1 MVLDEVM
8 KKYGIGLTG
17 GICCGKSTVSK
28 ILRNIGFPVIDAD
41 DLARE
46 AVEPNS
52 KGLALVVGAFG
63 GNVLLKTGALNR
75 AMMRDII
82 FTNPKKKDLLE
93 SILHPVIQELLAKR
107 LVDLGLFQHPRYWF
121 YEASLLYETGRDKNF
136 REIWAV
142 LCPPQVQI
150 SRLIKRDKCDEK
162 MARKI
167 LEAQM
172 PAKLKASRANV
183 VIDTNSPMEE
193 MEAKVR
199 LALETLPKKL

>member
-1 MVLDEVM
+1 MVIDELT

-17 GICCGKSTVSK
+17 GICCGKSTVAK

-41 DLARE
+41 ELSRE

-52 KGLALVVGAFG
+52 KGLALVVEAFG
-63 GNVLLKTGALNR
+63 GNVLLKNGSLNR
-75 AMMRDII
+75 PMMRDMI
-82 FTNPKKKDLLE
+82 FSNPKKKELLE
-93 SILHPVIQELLAKR
+93 SILHPVIHELLGRK
-107 LVDLGLFQHPRYWF
+107 LQELGLFDHPRYWF
-121 YEASLLYETGRDKNF
+121 YEASLLFETGRNKKF

-142 LCPPQVQI
+142 VCPSHVQI

-167 LEAQM
+167 LDAQM

-199 LALETLPKKL
+199 IALETLPKKL